1 MTKPPRPA
9 PPRPPLRACAAVIL
23 AGLLSFAFAACGL
36 FDDPAESLAP
46 TPTPDPAGVSLNLLA
61 NPGFEQGETAW
72 TYRDAV
78 EWRPFA
84 ISDAVAYR
92 QQHSLELRLES
103 TDADTGT
110 RIVGAVQELRPLEL
124 PEYLSGWYRVD
135 EWTPSATHQY
145 VQFVV
150 AVYGADYED
159 EFDIH
164 EVRFPIVGI
173 ESDPFTLTN
182 ARWRY
187 LSRDTTPE
195 LGEWTYFGYPVR
207 AAFEEAWGRV
217 PGRFDRID
225 VFFEVRYDNKQPGQ
239 GASTATVY
247 FDDVYLG
254 LFATNPNRPSFIE

>member
-1 MTKPPRPA
+1 MTNDPRRVPPRH
-9 PPRPPLRACAAVIL
+9 PLRACALGV
-23 AGLLSFAFAACGL
+23 LLCVLAFAAAGCGL
-36 FDDPAESLAP
+36 FEDPAESLAP
-46 TPTPDPAGVSLNLLA
+46 TPTPDPAGVAFNLFA
-61 NPGFEQGETAW
+61 NPGFELGEMGW
-72 TYRDAV
+72 TYRDAG

-84 ISDAVAYR
+84 ISDSVAYR
-92 QQHSLELRLES
+92 GERSLELRLES
-103 TDADTGT
+103 ADADTGT
-110 RIVGAVQELRPLEL
+110 RIVGAVQEIRPTEM

-135 EWTPSATHQY
+135 EWTAAAPHQY

-195 LGEWTYFGYPVR
+195 LGTWTYFGYPVR
-207 AAFEEAWGRV
+207 WAFEQAWGRA
-217 PGRFDRID
+217 PAGFDRID
-225 VFFEVRYDNKQPGQ
+225 VFFEVRYDNKVAGQ

-254 LFATNPNRPSFIE
+254 LFATNPNQPDFIE